1 MIPPVYLRWYKNFN
15 SYHISGPEPAEKRIL
30 AVAAFAKALAE
41 VATNVDDDEDP
52 LDSIKDYGKEL
63 LKAFTLNAIGEASK
77 IARTAK
83 KAWKAKKSKL
93 KTQPSFK
100 AWGKRVW
107 QGGPPP
113 AVAAPVAQPLTPVTT
128 PSYPPRPLCATCG
141 RTGHSEATCF
151 STHPELREVKP

>member
-41 VATNVDDDEDP
+41 VATDVDDDEDP

-93 KTQPSFK
+93 KTQPPFK

-107 QGGPPP
+107 QGAPPP
-113 AVAAPVAQPLTPVTT
+113 SSGGPCGPT
-128 PSYPPRPLCATCG
+128 SYPCNDPELPPSPTMRDMWSYRPL
-141 RTGHSEATCF
+141 
-151 STHPELREVKP
+151 